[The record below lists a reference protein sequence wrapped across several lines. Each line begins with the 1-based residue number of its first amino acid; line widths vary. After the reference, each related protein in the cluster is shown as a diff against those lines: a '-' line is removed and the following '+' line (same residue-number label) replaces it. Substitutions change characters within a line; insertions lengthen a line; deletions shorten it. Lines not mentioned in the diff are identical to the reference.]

1 MPIARRLSPRRAG
14 HKLVW
19 PIIEAFRS
27 RGGGRVYA
35 MPCSW
40 LVEGIRDVGLWPPQG
55 ATRRAF
61 QIGDDA
67 EEREDGASRDAR
79 SDEKLDQVQDRRSGS
94 GRGVR
99 SSLTPIRVA
108 AMRSNRSIVVRSMTF
123 KRRPRPSGSSETI
136 AIGLLIVRRE
146 GLQDTARF
154 SDEERAVWM
163 EADTRHGD
171 DHCPDGLRY
180 TKRRACREPSGR
192 VRERVPTARRRERSS
207 QARAPTAMRCIV
219 GSRTRRT
226 HRRGCPHGP

>member
-1 MPIARRLSPRRAG
+1 MPIARRLSLRRAG

-79 SDEKLDQVQDRRSGS
+79 SDEKLDQVQGWRSGS
-94 GRGVR
+94 GCGVR
-99 SSLTPIRVA
+99 SSLAPIRVA
-108 AMRSNRSIVVRSMTF
+108 AMRSNMSIVVRSMTF
-123 KRRPRPSGSSETI
+123 KRRPRPSGSYEAI

-146 GLQDTARF
+146 GLLDAARVSDDKRAAWTA
-154 SDEERAVWM
+154 
-163 EADTRHGD
+163 ADTRHGD
-171 DHCPDGLRY
+171 AHCLNGPRY

-192 VRERVPTARRRERSS
+192 VRARAPTARRR
-207 QARAPTAMRCIV
+207 RAVLPGA
-219 GSRTRRT
+219 G
-226 HRRGCPHGP
+226 GQN